1 MKIFISAD
9 MEGTAGVTDWD
20 QVMPDKPDYA
30 RFRRLMTEEVNA
42 AVLGAL
48 EGGAKEV
55 VVNDAH
61 HTMRNILIEELHPQA
76 QLVSGSPKPL
86 SMMQGIDTSFDAVFF
101 TGYHA
106 AAGTQDGVL
115 DHTYSSAA
123 IRQVKLGSMIVGE
136 AGLNAALAGHFK
148 VPVALVTGDATAVQQ
163 VKKIVSHVEAVSVKE
178 PIGRIAALS
187 YQPVEARR
195 RIKEGA
201 ARALKRVKDLKPLTL
216 TRPVAL
222 EIELMYTVM
231 ADRCMLIPGV
241 TREDPRTVGYKA
253 KDAEQAFS
261 VFMACLALARSVTP

>member
-20 QVMPDKPDYA
+20 QVMPDRPDYA

-48 EGGAKEV
+48 EGGAKEI

-115 DHTYSSAA
+115 DHTYSSVA

-163 VKKIVSHVEAVSVKE
+163 VKKIVTHVEAVSVKE
-178 PIGRIAALS
+178 PFGRTAAQS

-201 ARALKRVKDLKPLTL
+201 ARALKRVKDLKPLTIP
-216 TRPVAL
+216 RPVEL
-222 EIELMYTVM
+222 EVELMYTVM

-241 TREDPRTVGYKA
+241 TREGPRDVGYKA

>member
-9 MEGTAGVTDWD
+9 MEGTTGVTDWD
-20 QVMPDKPDYA
+20 QVMPDRPDYA

-42 AVLGAL
+42 AILGAL
-48 EGGAKEV
+48 EGGAKEIV
-55 VVNDAH
+55 VSDAH

-76 QLVSGSPKPL
+76 QLVSGSPKPH
-86 SMMQGIDTSFDAVFF
+86 SMMQGIDASFDAVFF

-115 DHTYSSAA
+115 DHTFSSAA
-123 IRQVKLGSMIVGE
+123 IRQVKLGTLIVGE
-136 AGLNAALAGHFK
+136 AGLNAALAGHYK
-148 VPVALVTGDATAVQQ
+148 VPVALVTGDSTAVQQ
-163 VKKIVSHVEAVSVKE
+163 VKKIVPHVEAVAVKE
-178 PIGRIAALS
+178 PIGRTAALS

-216 TRPVAL
+216 PRPVSL
-222 EIELMYTVM
+222 EVELMYTVM

-241 TREDPRTVGYKA
+241 TREGPRSVAYKA

-261 VFMACLALARSVTP
+261 VFMACLVLARSVTP